1 MSQGIRTALWGSA
14 GPTKPPLRFL
24 LWVPERDVL
33 RFHRIAPRR
42 STEALVLLTE
52 ALEWLDVHGEA
63 EDVWADEPSIDTSG
77 RIQAFVHRRDAERAR
92 VLFDEAAERFG
103 LLWFDP
109 ENDEDDPRASLRRF
123 DGRQRR
129 ARRRCTRRR
138 SWLLLETIDRR
149 GPFVELDLE
158 GGMDRASSHAPTESA
173 LGATFTAGRRAQLR
187 LLGWV
192 TKDRHAYGA
201 RLGVKDEGERRR
213 AAEVLLRTLE
223 TVYGVSPGEPMA
235 LRFRAEDASPDAA

>member
-109 ENDEDDPRASLRRF
+109 ENDETTLGLRF
-123 DGRQRR
+123 GGSTDVSDVLDAV
-129 ARRRCTRRR
+129 ARGGEG
-138 SWLLLETIDRR
+138 WLLLETIDRR